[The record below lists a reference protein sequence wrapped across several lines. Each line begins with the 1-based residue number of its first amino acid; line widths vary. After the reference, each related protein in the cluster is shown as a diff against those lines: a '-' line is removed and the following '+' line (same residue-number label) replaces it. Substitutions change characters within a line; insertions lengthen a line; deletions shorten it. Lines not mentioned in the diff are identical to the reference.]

1 MRHKQEGT
9 MATILVVDD
18 DPHILS
24 VVSRGLHFEG
34 YDVQTAADGPEALRI
49 ARADPPHVV
58 VLDVM
63 LPGMDGLE
71 VCRRLRR
78 GLNVPILM
86 LTARD
91 AVPDRIAGLD
101 SGADDYLI
109 KPFDFDELLA
119 RIRAV
124 LRRTQP
130 QGEEMLTFADLRLNT
145 GTREVYRGD
154 RRIEATTREYELL
167 LLFLRHPRRVLT
179 REQILDRVWGDTDV
193 DSNAIEVHI
202 GRLRDKLEANGES
215 RLIQTIRG
223 AGYVLR
229 EDER

>member
-1 MRHKQEGT
+1 MTRV
-9 MATILVVDD
+9 LVVDD
-18 DPHILS
+18 DPHIRS
-24 VVSRGLHFEG
+24 VVGRGLRFEG
-34 YDVQTAADGPEALRI
+34 YDVQLAADGAEALRI
-49 ARADPPHVV
+49 ARQEPLQLV

-78 GLNVPILM
+78 GTHVPILM

-101 SGADDYLI
+101 SGADDYLV

-119 RIRAV
+119 RIRAL
-124 LRRTQP
+124 LRRTQVP
-130 QGEEMLTFADLRLNT
+130 DAEVLMFADLHLDT
-145 GTREVYRGD
+145 GTREAHRSG
-154 RRIEATTREYELL
+154 RRIDLTTREYELL
-167 LLFLRHPRRVLT
+167 LLFLRHPRLVLT
-179 REQILDRVWGDTDV
+179 REQILNAVWGDTEV

-202 GRLRDKLEANGES
+202 GRLRDKLEADGEE

-223 AGYVLR
+223 AGYALR

>member
-1 MRHKQEGT
+1 MTR
-9 MATILVVDD
+9 ILVVDD

-34 YDVQTAADGPEALRI
+34 YDVQTAANGSEALRI
-49 ARADPPHVV
+49 ARADLPNVI

-78 GLNVPILM
+78 GANVPILM

-101 SGADDYLI
+101 SGADDYLV

-119 RIRAV
+119 RIRAL

-130 QGEEMLTFADLRLNT
+130 QGEEVLTWADLRLHT
-145 GTREVYRGD
+145 GTREVYRAD
-154 RRIEATTREYELL
+154 RRIEVTTREYELL
-167 LLFLRHPRRVLT
+167 LLFLRHPRHVLT
-179 REQILDRVWGDTDV
+179 REQILDRIWGGIDV

-215 RLIQTIRG
+215 RLIQTVRG
-223 AGYVLR
+223 AGYALR

>member
-1 MRHKQEGT
+1 

-18 DPHILS
+18 DPKIRS
-24 VVSRGLHFEG
+24 VLGRGLRFEG
-34 YDVQTAADGPEALRI
+34 YDVQLAADGYEALRL
-49 ARADPPHVV
+49 ARAMPPDLV

-63 LPGMDGLE
+63 LPGMDGME

-78 GLNVPILM
+78 GTGAPILM

-119 RIRAV
+119 RVRAL
-124 LRRTQP
+124 LRRVQP
-130 QGEEMLTFADLRLNT
+130 QGEAILAFDDLRLNT
-145 GTREVYRGD
+145 GTREAERGG
-154 RRIEATTREYELL
+154 RRIELTTREYELL
-167 LLFLRHPRRVLT
+167 LLFLRHPRHVLS
-179 REQILDRVWGDTDV
+179 REQILDRVWEDATV
-193 DSNAIEVHI
+193 ESNTIEVHI
-202 GRLRDKLEANGES
+202 GRLRDKLEAHGAG

-223 AGYVLR
+223 AGYALR
-229 EDER
+229 EEA

>member
-1 MRHKQEGT
+1 MT
-9 MATILVVDD
+9 TILVVDD

-34 YDVQTAADGPEALRI
+34 YDVQIASDGAEALRI
-49 ARADPPHVV
+49 ARAAPSNLV

-78 GLNVPILM
+78 GTNVPILM

-119 RIRAV
+119 RIRAL

-130 QGEEMLTFADLRLNT
+130 QDDEELICGDLRLHT
-145 GTREVYRGD
+145 GTRDLYRGE
-154 RRIEATTREYELL
+154 RRIEITTREYELL
-167 LLFLRHPRRVLT
+167 VLFLHHPRRVLT
-179 REQILDRVWGDTDV
+179 REQILDRVWGTRDV

-202 GRLRDKLEANGES
+202 GRLRDKLEAYGEP

-223 AGYVLR
+223 AGYTLR

>member
-1 MRHKQEGT
+1 MT
-9 MATILVVDD
+9 TILVVDD

-34 YDVQTAADGPEALRI
+34 YDVQVASDGVEALRI
-49 ARADPPHVV
+49 AREVPSNLV

-78 GLNVPILM
+78 GTNVPILM

-119 RIRAV
+119 RIRAL

-130 QGEEMLTFADLRLNT
+130 QDDEELTCADLRLHT
-145 GTREVYRGD
+145 GTRDLYRGD
-154 RRIEATTREYELL
+154 RRIEITTREYELL
-167 LLFLRHPRRVLT
+167 LLFLHHPRRVLT
-179 REQILDRVWGDTDV
+179 REQILDRVWGTRDV

-202 GRLRDKLEANGES
+202 GRLRDKLEAHGEP
-215 RLIQTIRG
+215 RLIQTVRG
-223 AGYVLR
+223 AGYTLR

>member
-1 MRHKQEGT
+1 

-18 DPHILS
+18 DPKIRS
-24 VVSRGLHFEG
+24 VLGRGLRFEG
-34 YDVQTAADGPEALRI
+34 YTTYLAADGQEALQI
-49 ARADPPHVV
+49 ARTSALDLV

-78 GLNVPILM
+78 GSSVPILM

-101 SGADDYLI
+101 SGADYYLV

-119 RIRAV
+119 RVRAL
-124 LRRTQP
+124 LRRSQP
-130 QGEEMLTFADLRLNT
+130 HGEEVLSYADLELNT
-145 GTREVYRGD
+145 ATREAFRNG
-154 RRIEATTREYELL
+154 RRIDLTTREYELL
-167 LLFLRHPRRVLT
+167 LLLMRHPRQVLT
-179 REQILDRVWGDTDV
+179 RDQILNQIWGDAQV
-193 DSNAIEVHI
+193 ESNAIEVHI
-202 GRLRDKLEANGES
+202 GRLRDKLESNGEP

-223 AGYVLR
+223 AGYALR
-229 EDER
+229 EDG

>member
-1 MRHKQEGT
+1 

-18 DPHILS
+18 DPKIRS
-24 VVSRGLHFEG
+24 VLGRGLRFEG
-34 YDVQTAADGPEALRI
+34 YDVQLAADGHEALRI
-49 ARADPPHVV
+49 ARALPLDLV

-63 LPGMDGLE
+63 LPGMDGME

-78 GLNVPILM
+78 GISAPILM

-119 RIRAV
+119 RVRAL
-124 LRRTQP
+124 LRRVQP
-130 QGEEMLTFADLRLNT
+130 QGEEILAFDDLCLNT
-145 GTREVYRGD
+145 GTREAERGG
-154 RRIEATTREYELL
+154 RRIELTTREYELL
-167 LLFLRHPRRVLT
+167 LLFLRHPRQVLS
-179 REQILDRVWGDTDV
+179 REQILDRVWGDV
-193 DSNAIEVHI
+193 SVESNTIEVHI
-202 GRLRDKLEANGES
+202 GRLRDKLEADGAG

-223 AGYVLR
+223 AGYALR
-229 EDER
+229 EEA

>member
-1 MRHKQEGT
+1 MT
-9 MATILVVDD
+9 TILVVDD
-18 DPHILS
+18 DPKIRS
-24 VVSRGLHFEG
+24 VLGRGLRFEG
-34 YDVQTAADGPEALRI
+34 YDVQLAEDGQEALRI
-49 ARADPPHVV
+49 ARVTPIDLV

-78 GLNVPILM
+78 GMSAPILM

-119 RIRAV
+119 RVRAL
-124 LRRTQP
+124 LRRAQP
-130 QGEEMLTFADLRLNT
+130 QSEEVLTFADLRLNT
-145 GTREVYRGD
+145 RTREVERGS
-154 RRIEATTREYELL
+154 RRIDLTTREYELL
-167 LLFLRHPRRVLT
+167 ELFLRHPRQVLL
-179 REQILDRVWGDTDV
+179 REQILDWIWGDAQV
-193 DSNAIEVHI
+193 ESNAIEVHI

-223 AGYVLR
+223 AGYALR
-229 EDER
+229 EEA

>member
-1 MRHKQEGT
+1 MT
-9 MATILVVDD
+9 TILVVDD

-34 YDVQTAADGPEALRI
+34 YDVQVAGDGVEALRI
-49 ARADPPHVV
+49 AREAPLNLV

-78 GLNVPILM
+78 GTNVPILM

-119 RIRAV
+119 RIRAL

-130 QGEEMLTFADLRLNT
+130 QDDEELICGDLRLHT
-145 GTREVYRGD
+145 GTRDLYRGE
-154 RRIEATTREYELL
+154 RRIEITTREYELL
-167 LLFLRHPRRVLT
+167 VLFLHHPRRVLT
-179 REQILDRVWGDTDV
+179 REQILDRVWGTRDV

-202 GRLRDKLEANGES
+202 GRLRDKLEAYGEP

-223 AGYVLR
+223 AGYTLR

>member
-1 MRHKQEGT
+1 

-34 YDVQTAADGPEALRI
+34 YEVQTAGDGFEALRI
-49 ARADPPHVV
+49 ARADPPNVV

-63 LPGMDGLE
+63 LPSMDRLE

-78 GLNVPILM
+78 GMNVPILI

-91 AVPDRIAGLD
+91 GVPDRIAGLD
-101 SGADDYLI
+101 SGADDYLV

-119 RIRAV
+119 RIRAL

-130 QGEEMLTFADLRLNT
+130 QDEEVLTCADLRLHT
-145 GTREVYRGD
+145 GTRDAYRGN
-154 RRIEATTREYELL
+154 RRIEITTREYELL

-179 REQILDRVWGDTDV
+179 REQILDRVWGAQDV

-215 RLIQTIRG
+215 RLIQTVRG

>member
-1 MRHKQEGT
+1 

-18 DPHILS
+18 DPKIRS
-24 VVSRGLHFEG
+24 VLGRGLRFEG
-34 YDVQTAADGPEALRI
+34 YTTYLAADGQEALQI
-49 ARADPPHVV
+49 ARTSALDLV

-78 GLNVPILM
+78 GSSVPILM

-101 SGADDYLI
+101 SGADDYLV

-119 RIRAV
+119 RVRAL
-124 LRRTQP
+124 LRRSQP
-130 QGEEMLTFADLRLNT
+130 HGEEVLSYADLELNT
-145 GTREVYRGD
+145 ATREAFRNG
-154 RRIEATTREYELL
+154 RRIDLTTREYELL
-167 LLFLRHPRRVLT
+167 LLLMRHPRQVLT
-179 REQILDRVWGDTDV
+179 RDQILNQIWGDAQV
-193 DSNAIEVHI
+193 ESNAIEVHI
-202 GRLRDKLEANGES
+202 GRLRDKLESNGEP

-223 AGYVLR
+223 AGYALR
-229 EDER
+229 EDG